1 MNYTIAWLHP
11 YYRHCH
17 PWLWHDMTVSQGRIH
32 LAATMSWWANQ
43 HARQRT
49 TRTYAQCDAQKLK
62 MKSKQIP
69 FLLTYLHNVF
79 SIVLPLW
86 CSFSWSVK
94 GIGSCRGMEGWYRL
108 GKGTCSL
115 HSRLREDKFAHSDRG
130 HRAWRWPFLP
140 KMMNFNWSTWKL
152 VRMVSNVMS
161 IGSFFWLAHVS
172 SPMPVFRHAKNL
184 VASSSQATIHGI
196 CLVMHTSRLPAT
208 WVPWW
213 GYARLFVD
221 ICKLSSP
228 RTPSSRCVFDATMF
242 NYYTWRQ
249 TKNFGVNQI
258 DQWALKWAG

>member
-1 MNYTIAWLHP
+1 MML
-11 YYRHCH
+11 
-17 PWLWHDMTVSQGRIH
+17 
-32 LAATMSWWANQ
+32 
-43 HARQRT
+43 
-49 TRTYAQCDAQKLK
+49 
-62 MKSKQIP
+62 
-69 FLLTYLHNVF
+69 FLLVCQRHWLVQRH
-79 SIVLPLW
+79 
-86 CSFSWSVK
+86 
-94 GIGSCRGMEGWYRL
+94 GRL
-108 GKGTCSL
+108 V
-115 HSRLREDKFAHSDRG
+115 
-130 HRAWRWPFLP
+130 
-140 KMMNFNWSTWKL
+140 STWKGNMQFAFQTSRGLICTLISRAQSLEMAFSTKDDEFQLEHMKL
-152 VRMVSNVMS
+152 VRMLSNVMS

-172 SPMPVFRHAKNL
+172 SPMPVFRHSKNL